1 MAGWDEEEEI
11 SGSECGSTGSRSH
24 SRGVFKG
31 GDILESSGQIRISGL
46 NGSTMYPDEDNGD
59 TGTQQEMDVQNAD
72 EVAQFVAS
80 SPVAR
85 LIPAPPPPPIPLPM
99 KLQLQDKEVLESDVR
114 IETIEDAEHS
124 QHPYGDEV
132 KEEQDVEDANES
144 DEDGGGVADPSTSL
158 SVNGAVSVSSSSSS
172 ARAKSDKA
180 TEASKEEETEHLPPV
195 REFDAGDIEEEEEE
209 EVVEMSETLSDI
221 VMKRHRE
228 AETQTDRNHHDDN
241 RRYEKADDG

>member
-1 MAGWDEEEEI
+1 
-11 SGSECGSTGSRSH
+11 
-24 SRGVFKG
+24 
-31 GDILESSGQIRISGL
+31 
-46 NGSTMYPDEDNGD
+46 
-59 TGTQQEMDVQNAD
+59 
-72 EVAQFVAS
+72 
-80 SPVAR
+80 
-85 LIPAPPPPPIPLPM
+85 M

-195 REFDAGDIEEEEEE
+195 REFDAGDIEEEKEEE